1 MADVLTIDPRKTV
14 FGNKR
19 VITGTI
25 ALDGSGTTYDLD
37 LSDDLSE
44 VEGIMVNATGSTVR
58 AAVTNSINGTE
69 VKLGALVASVTYSFV
84 AIGER

>member
-1 MADVLTIDPRKTV
+1 MADVLTIDQRKTV

-19 VITGTI
+19 VITGEI

-37 LSDDLSE
+37 LSAALSG
-44 VEGIMVNATGSTVR
+44 VDGIMVNATGSTVR
-58 AAVTNSINGTE
+58 AAVTNSINGTT
-69 VKLGALVASVTYSFV
+69 VKLAALVASVTYSFV

>member
-19 VITGTI
+19 VITGEI
-25 ALDGSGTTYDLD
+25 ALDGTGTTYELD
-37 LSDDLSE
+37 LSDDLSG
-44 VEGIMVNATGSTVR
+44 VDGIRVNATGGTAR
-58 AAVTNSINGTE
+58 TAVSNSIDGTT
-69 VKLGALVASVTYSFV
+69 VYLSDLVVSVTYSFV